1 MAIIKLSAIE
11 RRRLSAFVT
20 CLGFALLAWLFT
32 ALSNPYKFT
41 VKQVLTFRN
50 TPQKRAF
57 HPLQS
62 DTVNTTVQGTGW
74 QMLFSRLKDDW
85 KPISVDL
92 HTLDTKDFVVLSS
105 QLKEINFKKE
115 KNREIIGF
123 SPDTLFFDFSSR
135 TVKRVPVKLVSVIK
149 YQKQFAQSA
158 LIKIQPAYVT
168 VSGPAERLSK
178 ITYWPTDSLKLKDIN
193 ESFNGRVNL
202 RAANE
207 GNLSVLPKSVIVN
220 IPIDEFTEK
229 TIEVTVKLI
238 NNHNYYDVN
247 IFPQKIK
254 VTFTTSLTAYSDIN
268 EDDFEAVA
276 DLDQWKHSGYST
288 LPVKIARM
296 PSYSRIVKIEPQSV
310 DFIIKK

>member
-1 MAIIKLSAIE
+1 ME

-50 TPQKRAF
+50 APQKRAF
-57 HPLQS
+57 HLLQS

-74 QMLFSRLKDDW
+74 QMLFSRLKDDR
-85 KPISVDL
+85 KPINVDL
-92 HTLDTKDFVVLSS
+92 HTLDTKEFVVLSS
-105 QLKEINFKKE
+105 QLKEINLKKE
-115 KNREIIGF
+115 KNREIIAF

-135 TVKRVPVKLVSVIK
+135 TVKRVPVILVSAIK

-158 LIKIQPAYVT
+158 KLNIQPAYVI

-178 ITYWPTDSLKLKDIN
+178 INYWQTDSLKLDDIN
-193 ESFNGRVNL
+193 ENFIGRVNL
-202 RAANE
+202 RPAKE
-207 GNLSVLPKSVIVN
+207 GNLSIVPKNVMVN

-229 TIEVTVKLI
+229 TMEIPVKLI
-238 NNHNYYDVN
+238 NNHNYYDVK

-254 VTFTTSLTAYSDIN
+254 VTFTTSLTAYSEMN
-268 EDDFEAVA
+268 EDDFEAIA
-276 DLDQWKHSGYST
+276 DLDLWKHSGYST

-296 PSYSRIVKIEPQSV
+296 PSYSKIVKIEPQSI